1 MYILP
6 VKYGMIKC
14 NRYYMSKTTSN
25 TPSKESIKTVTWDTK
40 PEKISA
46 ARQKGSRRLR
56 ASNMERK
63 LKLKYGMID
72 KWLGYRKE

>member
-1 MYILP
+1 
-6 VKYGMIKC
+6 
-14 NRYYMSKTTSN
+14 MSKTTSN

-72 KWLGYRKE
+72 KWLGYRKVE